1 MGLVYLLMIV
11 DQYGATDPR
20 LAGFRP
26 RCSTWTSGSPR
37 HQTCGYQVR
46 AIHGTDGDLRG
57 EMREAGNVG
66 RRAAK
71 RSVKTEDFAVVLK
84 GIGSSLRRDREL
96 VTTIARAEGVTA
108 APPAVVIFTV
118 DPPMAD
124 PGAAAVFRALAAEAT
139 VVWVVPGKLEDLV
152 SPAFGAECGATVLG
166 EQQAVAD
173 EVLDAMHGGY
183 GPGDTGQNGID
194 DERHL
199 QDVRG
204 RERRLIKGA
213 AKAV

>member
-11 DQYGATDPR
+11 DQYGAADPALGR
-20 LAGFRP
+20 LQAALLDLDKRIAA
-26 RCSTWTSGSPR
+26 

-57 EMREAGNVG
+57 EMREAGNVS

-71 RSVKTEDFAVVLK
+71 RSVKTEDFALVLK

-166 EQQAVAD
+166 EHQAVAE
-173 EVLDAMHGGY
+173 EVLEAMHGGR
-183 GPGDTGQNGID
+183 P
-194 DERHL
+194 
-199 QDVRG
+199 
-204 RERRLIKGA
+204 A
-213 AKAV
+213 S